1 MVKSDDVGAQSQD
14 QSNVGMNIMST
25 AGLKIDLLDTNIPER
40 LICKHIVVGKMI
52 QKC

>member
-1 MVKSDDVGAQSQD
+1 MVKSDDVDAQLQD

-25 AGLKIDLLDTNIPER
+25 AGLKIDLQDSNIPER
-40 LICKHIVVGKMI
+40 LMCKCIVVGQMI

>member
-1 MVKSDDVGAQSQD
+1 MVKSDDVGARFED

-40 LICKHIVVGKMI
+40 LMCKHIVVGQMI

>member
-1 MVKSDDVGAQSQD
+1 MVKSDDVGERLQD
-14 QSNVGMNIMST
+14 QCNVGMDIMST

-40 LICKHIVVGKMI
+40 LICKHIVVGQMI